1 MTSEHFDS
9 LFEIMN
15 PTSRGIERLFKEDD
29 RFMLKSITD
38 QIKDHLED
46 FTAESNDMRFG
57 YINGAN
63 TINVFENDWNVES
76 GVIIAGNT
84 KTKVAIQIG

>member
-15 PTSRGIERLFKEDD
+15 PSSRGIDRLFKEDD

-46 FTAESNDMRFG
+46 FTAE
-57 YINGAN
+57 
-63 TINVFENDWNVES
+63 
-76 GVIIAGNT
+76 
-84 KTKVAIQIG
+84 